1 MNTGPDREHWSLS
14 NVMGES
20 QVKKTL
26 SLKEKW
32 PCLTFLNALFPWIK
46 WKVTWKKCL
55 LTGTLHA
62 DSKAYVT
69 WNHLAEATALGFQEG
84 KVTY

>member
-1 MNTGPDREHWSLS
+1 MNTGPGRQHWSLS
-14 NVMGES
+14 NVTGES

-26 SLKEKW
+26 PQGKMASLNL
-32 PCLTFLNALFPWIK
+32 PQALFPWIK
-46 WKVTWKKCL
+46 WKVTREKCV

-69 WNHLAEATALGFQEG
+69 WNHLADATALGFQEG
-84 KVTY
+84 KVTS